1 MQQVIDCEG
10 TIRTLLVLNNSLRP
24 LSERETA
31 LIDIEFIRKRYQ
43 ILPQAD
49 FESNA
54 DIDRRLIRLKELTEK
69 IVQEDHK
76 RKDENLP
83 QNNFAEV

>member
-43 ILPQAD
+43 ILPRAD

-54 DIDRRLIRLKELTEK
+54 DIERRLIRLKELTEK

-83 QNNFAEV
+83 QNDFVEV